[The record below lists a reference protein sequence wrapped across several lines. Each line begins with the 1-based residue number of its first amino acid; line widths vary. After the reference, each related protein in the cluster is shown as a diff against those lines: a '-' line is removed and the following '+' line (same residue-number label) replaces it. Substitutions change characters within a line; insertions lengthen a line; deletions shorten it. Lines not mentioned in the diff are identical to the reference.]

1 MSQVFILMAA
11 VIVLVVLA
19 TQELRRKFIPGQSE
33 LRMKM
38 QKKQFRINDRILS
51 WYAISEMKSG
61 ELT

>member
-1 MSQVFILMAA
+1 MAA